1 MTIKCSKCFL
11 KIGRNDLNVSCN
23 QCKHYYHIKC
33 GGLTVESYQSMD
45 DKELLNKW
53 LCSFCKLKKN
63 TSSTGIQTD
72 SADDDIVTVSVAEL
86 KHLFTN
92 ILNQEL
98 QPLIQQIDSLKSE
111 IQQLS
116 NQNTQLR
123 EDVVKLA
130 RDNGSSNKTPD
141 HVPTSSATSAR
152 ETYAETV
159 AKSINNTV
167 IVRPKDKSQT
177 INKTKSDIMANID
190 SVASSVSKVKNLKDG
205 GILLGCQD
213 ITRFKRLADDKL
225 AGAYDIRE
233 VSTLKPRIRIAGI
246 SKDVSESSVL
256 DFLVKQNEFIFSND
270 EENVYKLIKFL
281 PVKNK
286 SDRFQVIVEVDIAS
300 YKKAISIGHCLI
312 GLDRCSIF
320 CGIDIFRCFTCNGFN
335 HSSSSCKSNVI
346 CPRCAGNHSVKE
358 CQAEKLRCI
367 NCTNMKSSGNHDQ
380 INDDHA
386 AWDRDNC
393 HSYSA
398 AINKIKRDVFG
409 LSS

>member
-1 MTIKCSKCFL
+1 M
-11 KIGRNDLNVSCN
+11 V
-23 QCKHYYHIKC
+23 
-33 GGLTVESYQSMD
+33 
-45 DKELLNKW
+45 
-53 LCSFCKLKKN
+53 
-63 TSSTGIQTD
+63 
-72 SADDDIVTVSVAEL
+72 VSVAEL

-141 HVPTSSATSAR
+141 HVSTSSATSAR

-246 SKDVSESSVL
+246 SKDVSQSSVL
-256 DFLVKQNEFIFSND
+256 DFLVK
-270 EENVYKLIKFL
+270 
-281 PVKNK
+281 
-286 SDRFQVIVEVDIAS
+286 
-300 YKKAISIGHCLI
+300 
-312 GLDRCSIF
+312 
-320 CGIDIFRCFTCNGFN
+320 
-335 HSSSSCKSNVI
+335 
-346 CPRCAGNHSVKE
+346 
-358 CQAEKLRCI
+358 
-367 NCTNMKSSGNHDQ
+367 
-380 INDDHA
+380 
-386 AWDRDNC
+386 
-393 HSYSA
+393 
-398 AINKIKRDVFG
+398 
-409 LSS
+409 